1 MSKGSW
7 SVRPTE
13 LARFVKSVT
22 AAGLP
27 VRNVEFSTES
37 KVVRVNVGHP
47 DDGDRASGS
56 SDKQE
61 DLRSLL

>member
-27 VRNVEFSTES
+27 VLNVEFSTES
-37 KVVRVNVGHP
+37 KIVRVNVGPP
-47 DDGDRASGS
+47 DEDDRAPGS
-56 SDKQE
+56 SDKPE

>member
-1 MSKGSW
+1 MSKGAW

-37 KVVRVNVGHP
+37 KVVRVNVGP
-47 DDGDRASGS
+47 PGEDDRAAGS
-56 SDKQE
+56 FDKRE